1 MFGVWPAFSI
11 NWKCWQTWKYFRV
24 YREIL
29 ATLKIFRNHCPS
41 FVVGYK
47 NQKKKKKKTHP
58 KPLSPHPQPRLR
70 TNPTTEFEQTM
81 IESDYQRR
89 VPQLPPFLDY
99 FSISLIKPMLQR
111 LPPFLDY
118 FSISLIEPMLQRW
131 DPAMHATIELL
142 MTPPSHQLICFSL
155 YISHVIVNL
164 VFSFF
169 FFCMFSIFI
178 VDLLVMDF
186 FFRILWVNGEF
197 FFFPK
202 WVKH

>member
-47 NQKKKKKKTHP
+47 NQKKKKKTHP
-58 KPLSPHPQPRLR
+58 KPLSPHPQPCLR
-70 TNPTTEFEQTM
+70 TNPTTEFGQTM

-89 VPQLPPFLDY
+89 VPQ
-99 FSISLIKPMLQR
+99 

-142 MTPPSHQLICFSL
+142 MTPPSHQLIFFSL

-186 FFRILWVNGEF
+186 FFQDFVS
-197 FFFPK
+197 
-202 WVKH
+202 

>member
-47 NQKKKKKKTHP
+47 NQKKKTQP
-58 KPLSPHPQPRLR
+58 KPLTPHPQPCLR
-70 TNPTTEFEQTM
+70 TNPTTEFGQTM

-99 FSISLIKPMLQR
+99 FSISLIN
-111 LPPFLDY
+111 
-118 FSISLIEPMLQRW
+118 EPMLQNDETQPCMRRLNCW
-131 DPAMHATIELL
+131 WHRLL
-142 MTPPSHQLICFSL
+142 TNWYFFLSIFLMWSSIWCSL
-155 YISHVIVNL
+155 
-164 VFSFF
+164 FSFF
-169 FFCMFSIFI
+169 ACLVF
-178 VDLLVMDF
+178 LLWICWLWIF